1 MAFVLSAFEHGR
13 KIRCVP
19 NAARNEID
27 VPSLVLDLETILD
40 PEMPPYM
47 PRSGSDE
54 FPPAPYWQIVCI
66 GLLHADDALCTK
78 RIGCVQGDNEHDI
91 LCNFVRTFDV
101 LKHPDIVTFN
111 GRRFDLPVIT
121 ARLMR
126 HGIAMPARFA
136 RDVNYRFTDA
146 GHFDVA
152 DVVGDYGAGRHA
164 SLDAWAKMI
173 GMPGKLDVK
182 GADVATM
189 VANGE
194 LAKVQEYCMADVVQT
209 HAVRLRF
216 DLTRGCIDRA
226 EYLEAM
232 RTLLLDVE
240 NHKRLGALDSAITEE
255 MRERLM
261 LEEHG

>member
-1 MAFVLSAFEHGR
+1 MS
-13 KIRCVP
+13 
-19 NAARNEID
+19 
-27 VPSLVLDLETILD
+27 SLTLDLETILD
-40 PEMPPYM
+40 PEMPPYA
-47 PRSGSDE
+47 PRSGPDE
-54 FPPAPYWQIVCI
+54 FPPAPFWQIVCI

-78 RIGCVQGDNEHDI
+78 RIGCIAGSTEAEI
-91 LCNFVRTFDV
+91 LSGLVRSFDK
-101 LKHPDIVTFN
+101 LEHPDIVTFN

-126 HGIAMPARFA
+126 HGIPMPARFA

-164 SLDAWAKMI
+164 SLDAWAKLI

-189 VANGE
+189 IAEGRLSE
-194 LAKVQEYCMADVVQT
+194 VQEYCMADVVQT

-216 DLTRGCIDRA
+216 DLVRGRISRE
-226 EYLEAM
+226 EYHEAM
-232 RTLLLDVE
+232 RTLLIDVE
-240 NHKRLGALDSAITEE
+240 NHKRLGALDSTITEN
-255 MRERLM
+255 MRDRLM
-261 LEEHG
+261 LDTSSDG